1 MSEQTPKWSSAE
13 ALWEEING
21 DTPHRQIEKI
31 AAFLTGYSSTLTARC
46 EALQAELA
54 DSLAN
59 HIDANQRNMACEAR
73 CEALEQEKAQML
85 TALRK
90 VPLFSLTKDALGWR
104 CAGCGSVSGIHRDGR
119 TRDEAC
125 VRDCYVPVVEA
136 AINRAEGK

>member
-1 MSEQTPKWSSAE
+1 MSEQTHQLRLMQARLLSEHWQKQAE
-13 ALWEEING
+13 AAEAS
-21 DTPHRQIEKI
+21 I
-31 AAFLTGYSSTLTARC
+31 ATLT
-46 EALQAELA
+46 
-54 DSLAN
+54 
-59 HIDANQRNMACEAR
+59 AR